1 MFSGK
6 TVIITGAS
14 SGLGRQMARDFASR
28 GANCVLFGRNE
39 DKLAETLA
47 LCKASGAQAITITGD
62 VSLPEDCQ
70 RLVDESV
77 ERFGGVDIYIS
88 NAKNIWDDV
97 RREVVF

>member
-1 MFSGK
+1 MFAGK

-47 LCKASGAQAITITGD
+47 LCKVSGAQAITITGD

-70 RLVDESV
+70 RLVNES
-77 ERFGGVDIYIS
+77 EGR
-88 NAKNIWDDV
+88 
-97 RREVVF
+97 

>member
-70 RLVDESV
+70 RLVD
-77 ERFGGVDIYIS
+77 
-88 NAKNIWDDV
+88 
-97 RREVVF
+97 